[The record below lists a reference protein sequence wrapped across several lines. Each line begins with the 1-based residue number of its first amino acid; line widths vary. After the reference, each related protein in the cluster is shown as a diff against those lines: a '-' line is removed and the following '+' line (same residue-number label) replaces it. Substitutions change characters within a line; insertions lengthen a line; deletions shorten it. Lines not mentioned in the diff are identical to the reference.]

1 MKLVKQLFIILGI
14 SFAGELLKELIPL
27 PVPAGIYGLLILL
40 GLLCAGIVKVEDI
53 GMVSD
58 WLIEAMPLFI
68 VPAGVG
74 LMEQWGL
81 LKPVL
86 IPVLL
91 IMAVSTVFVFGAAG
105 SVTQGLMRKGK
116 ESPAEGEDDLRK

>member
-1 MKLVKQLFIILGI
+1 MKFIKPFFIIFGV
-14 SFAGELLKELIPL
+14 SYAGEIIRELVPL
-27 PVPAGIYGLLILL
+27 PVPAGIYGLLILF
-40 GLLCAGIVKVEDI
+40 GLLCAKLVRVEDI
-53 GMVSD
+53 SMVSD
-58 WLIEAMPLFI
+58 RLIEAMPLFI

-91 IMAVSTVFVFGAAG
+91 VMIVSTVFVFIVSGA
-105 SVTQGLMRKGK
+105 VTQGLMRKGK
-116 ESPAEGEDDLRK
+116 DL